1 MSTWRRRTIF
11 YLLTIAGVILL
22 YTFAYHYG
30 MIVFENRP
38 APFLHSLQVVIE
50 TFTTTGFGSDAPWSS
65 SWMNVL
71 VILMDLTGVFLIF
84 MTLPAF
90 VFPLFEET
98 LATAAPTAVE
108 DLSDHVVVC
117 EYTPHGEA
125 LVDELETRGQE
136 YVVVESDEPTA
147 TDLHET
153 DLSVIHG
160 DPESTAT
167 LRNANVS
174 RATAVVAD
182 ADDERNAS
190 IVLSARE
197 VNDEVQTVT
206 LVEDSANEEYHRYA
220 GADRVLSPERILGG
234 SLADK
239 ITAAVDSEV
248 GDAVTEDFEI
258 AELTV
263 QRNSALDGERL
274 VDSGIR
280 EGTGANVVGIWERGK
295 FRSPPSPETE
305 LSEGTVLLAA
315 GRVSNLESLRRLTRS
330 KRREP
335 AQTDVVLLGAGEV
348 GTTIVDALASA
359 DIDATVVDRRDTSTT
374 DVVGDATSEQTL
386 RAAGVPDATT
396 VVITLGSDTATTFAT
411 LVVDELNPDAE
422 IVCRAEEGESVPKL
436 YRAGADY
443 VLALS
448 TVSGR
453 MLASTVLDS
462 DVISLDTQVEVV
474 RTEAPALAGQTLE
487 AAKIRERTGCTVIA
501 VERDGE
507 VVTDLGPSFRFQVGD
522 EVIVAGIDADV
533 SEFTAL
539 ATERE

>member
-1 MSTWRRRTIF
+1 MSTWRRRTIL
-11 YLLTIAGVILL
+11 YLLGLAGIILL
-22 YTFAYHYG
+22 YALAYHFG
-30 MIVFENRP
+30 MGIFENRP
-38 APFLHSLQVVIE
+38 STFPHSLQVVVE

-65 SWMNVL
+65 PWMNVL

-98 LATAAPTAVE
+98 LATAAPTAVK

-147 TDLHET
+147 TELHET
-153 DLSVIHG
+153 GLSVIHG

-174 RATAVVAD
+174 GATAVVAD

-190 IVLSARE
+190 IVLSVRE
-197 VNDEVQTVT
+197 VDGEVQTVT
-206 LVEDSANEEYHRYA
+206 LVEDTANSGYHRYA
-220 GADRVLSPERILGG
+220 GADHVLSPERILGE

-239 ITAAVDSEV
+239 ITRTVDSRV
-248 GDAVTEDFEI
+248 GEAVTEDYEI
-258 AELTV
+258 AELIV
-263 QRNSALDGERL
+263 QRNSALDGTQL

-280 EGTGANVVGIWERGK
+280 EGTGANVVGIWEHGE
-295 FRSPPSPETE
+295 FQSPPSPETE

-315 GRVSNLESLRRLTRS
+315 GRVSNLKALRRLTRS
-330 KRREP
+330 KRRRP
-335 AQTDVVLLGAGEV
+335 SRSDVVLLGTGEV
-348 GTTIVDALASA
+348 GSTVVDVLASA
-359 DIDATVVDRRDTSTT
+359 DIDATVVDHRDTSLT
-374 DVVGDATSEQTL
+374 DVVGDATSERTL
-386 RAAGVPDATT
+386 REAGVPDATT

-411 LVVDELNPDAE
+411 LVVDQLNPDAE
-422 IVCRAEEGESVPKL
+422 IVCRAEEDESVPKL

-453 MLASTVLDS
+453 MLASTVLDR

-474 RTEAPALAGQTLE
+474 RTEAPALAGQTIR
-487 AAKIRERTGCTVIA
+487 AADIRNRTGCTVIA

-507 VVTDLGPSFRFQVGD
+507 TITDLAPSFRFKVGD

-533 SEFTAL
+533 NEFTAL
-539 ATERE
+539 VTESE